1 MTPKTLAILKKTY
14 DLGKAGIQYLER
26 DNKVMLGMDKPQ
38 HITFEGDKIGRGYFE
53 NDFLRIASVRKGNVV
68 EFHSKPIPVDSG
80 IWNGPD
86 LIKNAVKDGRLEA
99 SYWHDLICKFAKD
112 IAKAWGVS
120 EDDVLMWAHGLF
132 HAAWRHYGS
141 MYPKAKF
148 VKTKARVAYEAI
160 RIGFPWYRRI
170 KRWFGLSVVILCFCA
185 GCQGCSLFAPPPD
198 ITVTDSSGLF
208 YDDVHSVEP
217 WVSTNVIDGVAQ

>member
-26 DNKVMLGMDKPQ
+26 DNKVMLGTSLPQ
-38 HITFEGDKIGRGYFE
+38 HITFEGDEIGRGYFK
-53 NDFLRIASVRKGNVV
+53 NDFLRIVSVRKSNVV
-68 EFHSKPIPVDSG
+68 GFYSKPIPVASG

-99 SYWHDLICKFAKD
+99 SFWHDLICFFAKD

-120 EDDVLMWAHGLF
+120 EDDVLTWGHGLF
-132 HAAWRHYGS
+132 HAAWNHYGA

-148 VKTKARVAYEAI
+148 VKTKARVAYYTI
-160 RIGFPWYRRI
+160 LIGLPWYRRI
-170 KRWFGLSVVILCFCA
+170 RRLFGLSVVLLCFCA
-185 GCQGCSLFAPPPD
+185 GCQGCTLLAPPPD

>member
-14 DLGKAGIQYLER
+14 DLGRAGIQYLER
-26 DNKVMLGMDKPQ
+26 DNKVMLGTSRPQ
-38 HITFEGDKIGRGYFE
+38 HITFEGDKIGRGNFD
-53 NDFLRIASVRKGNVV
+53 NGFLGIRSIPGGDQVRFFSR
-68 EFHSKPIPVDSG
+68 EIPVDSG

-86 LIKNAVKDGRLEA
+86 IIKNAVKDGRLET
-99 SYWHDLICKFAKD
+99 SFWHDLICKFAKD

-120 EDDVLMWAHGLF
+120 EDSVLAWAHGLF
-132 HAAWRHYGS
+132 HAAWLHYGE

-148 VKTKARVAYEAI
+148 VKIKARVAYKTI
-160 RIGFPWYRRI
+160 LIGFPWYRRI
-170 KRWFGLSVVILCFCA
+170 KRWFGLSVILLCFCA
-185 GCQGCSLFAPPPD
+185 GCQGCSLLAPPPD

>member
-1 MTPKTLAILKKTY
+1 MTPKTLAILKKSY

-38 HITFEGDKIGRGYFE
+38 HIAFESDKIGRGNFD
-53 NDFLRIASVRKGNVV
+53 NGFLGILSFPGGDQVR
-68 EFHSKPIPVDSG
+68 FFSRRIPVASG

-99 SYWHDLICKFAKD
+99 SFWHDLICFFAKD
-112 IAKAWGVS
+112 IAKEWGVS
-120 EDDVLMWAHGLF
+120 EDDVLTWGHGLF
-132 HAAWRHYGS
+132 HAAWNHYGA

-148 VKTKARVAYEAI
+148 VKTKARVAYKTI
-160 RIGFPWYRRI
+160 LIGLPWYRRI
-170 KRWFGLSVVILCFCA
+170 KRLFGLSVVLMCFCA
-185 GCQGCSLFAPPPD
+185 GCQGCSLLAPPPD